1 MIVSKLSTKL
11 AQIMKRLYILFF
23 TFLSHIVSAQNV
35 YIIKGKVTDAVTHDP
50 IPFSSINIKNTSLG
64 KNTDFEGNFQFQLS
78 AIPADSLLV
87 SCLGYFSK
95 SFYISRDSITQT
107 LNIQLKPSEI
117 LLQEVKVYS
126 GENPAYRIIRKAVAA
141 KSENNYKKIDGFDYE
156 SYNKIEVDFN
166 KISEKLRERRI
177 TQKVNKAIGE
187 IGTLTDDEGNVLL
200 PTFISESVSHYY
212 YRNNPRLSKEIIKKI
227 NIKGIGVT
235 DGSLTSQLIG
245 STFQQYNFY
254 TNQVDVLNKNF
265 ASPVADDWKFIYDY
279 YLADST
285 YFGDNF
291 CYKIDFTPKRKQDL
305 AFAGS
310 IWIDKE
316 SWAIAQIDATITKDA
331 NLNFVERIKIQQELE
346 PVGKVWFPVKNRILV
361 DVNELTKNSAGM
373 LLKFTNYNED
383 IIADKVKDTK
393 FFDNGI
399 EISPDYRENDSKFW
413 QKVRP
418 EPFSEKEQMAY
429 AMIDTIKNVPVVKR
443 YTNLALLLSSGYKK
457 IYTGIEL
464 GPIVYSGA
472 INNVEGVR
480 MRLGLRTNFEFSRKW
495 VLQGYLAYGTKD
507 EAWKMGGEVTRI
519 ISRKPW
525 TTVSLKYTNDIEQVG
540 LRQED
545 LGLGAIYSAYM
556 RFGTLMRPFYE
567 TERKIQLQREVAKGV
582 FTTFGFRTR
591 SFDPLYDFS
600 CREKPHLEEA
610 SPLITSFNTS
620 EFISEITLARDELAI
635 VNDNERLSF
644 GTTRSPTITFRYV
657 LGAKNLFNSDFNYHK
672 LMAKYSHTLN
682 LGYFGK
688 TYYKAEAGVIFGT
701 VPYPLLKSHL
711 GNESIFIVGN
721 SFNLMNN
728 FEFVSDRYASARY
741 THDFEGLFF
750 NRFPLIKKLK
760 WRTFTTGKFL
770 VGSLSAQ
777 NQQMNPAGDVRPFSG
792 LNTKPYVELGY
803 GINNVFKVLRVEAI
817 HRLTYRDMPNVKKF
831 GVKLTLELTL

>member
-23 TFLSHIVSAQNV
+23 TFLSHTVSAQNV

-50 IPFSSINIKNTSLG
+50 IPFSSVNIKNTSLG

-78 AIPADSLLV
+78 AIPSDSLLV

-212 YRNNPRLSKEIIKKI
+212 YRNNPRLSKEIIKKT

-600 CREKPHLEEA
+600 YREKPHLEEA

-770 VGSLSAQ
+770 VGNLSAQ

-803 GINNVFKVLRVEAI
+803 GINNVFKVLRVEAL

>member
-23 TFLSHIVSAQNV
+23 TFLSHTVSAQNV

-78 AIPADSLLV
+78 AIPSDSLLV

-141 KSENNYKKIDGFDYE
+141 KSENNYKKIDGFDYK

-177 TQKVNKAIGE
+177 TQKVNKAIEE

-212 YRNNPRLSKEIIKKI
+212 YRNNPRLSKEIIEKT

-265 ASPVADDWKFIYDY
+265 ASPIADDWKFIYDY

-600 CREKPHLEEA
+600 YREKPHLEEA

-770 VGSLSAQ
+770 LGSLSAQ

-803 GINNVFKVLRVEAI
+803 GINNVFKVLRVEAL

>member
-50 IPFSSINIKNTSLG
+50 IPFSSVNIKNTSLG

-212 YRNNPRLSKEIIKKI
+212 YRNNPRLSKEIIKKT

-600 CREKPHLEEA
+600 YREKPHLEEA

>member
-23 TFLSHIVSAQNV
+23 TFLSHTVSAQNV

-78 AIPADSLLV
+78 AIPSDSLLV

-141 KSENNYKKIDGFDYE
+141 KSENNYKKIDGFDYK

-177 TQKVNKAIGE
+177 TQKVNKAIEE

-212 YRNNPRLSKEIIKKI
+212 YRNNPRLSKEIIEKT

-265 ASPVADDWKFIYDY
+265 ASPIADDWKFIYDY

-361 DVNELTKNSAGM
+361 DVNELTQNSAGM

-600 CREKPHLEEA
+600 YREKPHLEEA

-682 LGYFGK
+682 LGYLGK
-688 TYYKAEAGVIFGT
+688 TYYKAEAGMIFGT

>member
-23 TFLSHIVSAQNV
+23 TFLSHTVSAQNV

-50 IPFSSINIKNTSLG
+50 IPFSSVNIKNTSLG
-64 KNTDFEGNFQFQLS
+64 KNTDFEGYFQFQLS
-78 AIPADSLLV
+78 AIPSDSLLV

-212 YRNNPRLSKEIIKKI
+212 YRNNPRLSKEIIKKT

-265 ASPVADDWKFIYDY
+265 ASPVADDWKLIYDY

-582 FTTFGFRTR
+582 FTTFSFRTR

-600 CREKPHLEEA
+600 YREKPHLEEA

-760 WRTFTTGKFL
+760 WRTFTTGKLL

-777 NQQMNPAGDVRPFSG
+777 NQQMNPAGDVRPFLG

>member
-126 GENPAYRIIRKAVAA
+126 GENPAYRIIRKAVAT

-212 YRNNPRLSKEIIKKI
+212 YRNNPRLSKEIIKKT

-600 CREKPHLEEA
+600 YREKPHLEEA

>member
-23 TFLSHIVSAQNV
+23 TFLSHTVSAQNV

-50 IPFSSINIKNTSLG
+50 IPFSSVNIKNTSLG

-212 YRNNPRLSKEIIKKI
+212 YRNNPRLSKEIIKKT

-525 TTVSLKYTNDIEQVG
+525 TTISLKYTNDIEQVG

-600 CREKPHLEEA
+600 YREKPHLEEA

>member
-212 YRNNPRLSKEIIKKI
+212 YRNNPRLSKEIIKKT

-600 CREKPHLEEA
+600 YREKPHLEEA